1 MKSNLN
7 NKITGF
13 FRLARFDK
21 PVGILLLLWPTMSAL
36 WLASNGFPDAKILV
50 IFIIGVVV
58 MRSAGCVINDLA
70 DIDIDKHIERTKLR
84 PLVTG
89 ELTKKHALIF
99 LLFLLSIA
107 LYLAISLGFKVVAW
121 SLGGLVL
128 TIIYPFCKRF
138 IKSPQVILGLTFSW
152 SIPMAYV
159 ACGSEINLSMFVLWV
174 GVLIWIVVYDTFYAL
189 VDIDDDLKTGVF
201 STAIL
206 FGNKVSFVTSLSQI
220 IVLVVWAYLGTIL
233 EMSLIYFLMLI
244 VVLLLIYRQQLLIS
258 ARKKKDCFRAFNESW
273 YVGFFHFLGI
283 FLSLS

>member
-1 MKSNLN
+1 M
-7 NKITGF
+7 NKINSLL
-13 FRLARFDK
+13 RLARFDK
-21 PVGILLLLWPTMSAL
+21 PIGILLLLWPTMSAL
-36 WLASNGFPDAKILV
+36 WLASNGSPDANILV
-50 IFIIGVVV
+50 VFIIGVVV

-70 DIDIDKHIERTKLR
+70 DTEIDKHVERTRRR
-84 PLVTG
+84 PLATG
-89 ELTKKHALIF
+89 ELSKKEALVF

-107 LYLAISLGFKVVAW
+107 LCLAISLGFIVVAW

-138 IKSPQVILGLTFSW
+138 IKTPQVILGLTFSW

-159 ACGSEINLSMFVLWV
+159 ACGSEFNLSMFFLWV

-206 FGNKVSFVTSLSQI
+206 FGDNVSFVTSLLQI
-220 IVLVVWAYLGTIL
+220 TVLMAWAYLGTIL

-244 VVLLLIYRQQLLIS
+244 IVLLLFSRQQLLIS
-258 ARKKKDCFRAFNESW
+258 AREKKDCFRAFNESW

>member
-1 MKSNLN
+1 M
-7 NKITGF
+7 NKINSLL
-13 FRLARFDK
+13 RLARFDK
-21 PVGILLLLWPTMSAL
+21 PIGILLLLWPTVSAL
-36 WLASNGFPDAKILV
+36 WLASNGFPDANILI

-70 DIDIDKHIERTKLR
+70 DTEIDKHVERTRRR
-84 PLVTG
+84 PLATG
-89 ELTKKHALIF
+89 ELSTKEALVF

-107 LYLAISLGFKVVAW
+107 LCLAISLGFIVVAW

-159 ACGSEINLSMFVLWV
+159 ACGSEFNLSMFFLWV

-206 FGNKVSFVTSLSQI
+206 FGDKVSFVTSLSQI
-220 IVLVVWAYLGTIL
+220 IVLVVWAYLGTIS

-244 VVLLLIYRQQLLIS
+244 VVLLLFYRQQLLIS
-258 ARKKKDCFRAFNESW
+258 AREKKDCFRAFNESW

-283 FLSLS
+283 FLSLL

>member
-1 MKSNLN
+1 M
-7 NKITGF
+7 NKINSLL
-13 FRLARFDK
+13 RLARFDK
-21 PVGILLLLWPTMSAL
+21 PIGILLLLWPTMSAL
-36 WLASNGFPDAKILV
+36 WLASNGFPDANILM

-70 DIDIDKHIERTKLR
+70 DTEIDKHVERTRRR
-84 PLVTG
+84 PLATG
-89 ELTKKHALIF
+89 ELSKKEALVF

-107 LYLAISLGFKVVAW
+107 LCLAISLGFIVVAW
-121 SLGGLVL
+121 SVGGLVL

-159 ACGSEINLSMFVLWV
+159 ACGSEFNLSMFFLWV

-206 FGNKVSFVTSLSQI
+206 FGDKVSFVTSLSQI
-220 IVLVVWAYLGTIL
+220 TVLVAWAYLGIIL
-233 EMSLIYFLMLI
+233 EMSLLYFLMLI
-244 VVLLLIYRQQLLIS
+244 IVLLLFSRQQLLIS
-258 ARKKKDCFRAFNESW
+258 DRQRKDCFKAFNESW

>member
-1 MKSNLN
+1 M
-7 NKITGF
+7 NKVTSF

-21 PVGILLLLWPTMSAL
+21 PIGILLLLWPTMSAL
-36 WLASNGFPDAKILV
+36 WLASNGFPDVNILM
-50 IFIIGVVV
+50 IFVIGVVV

-70 DIDIDKHIERTKLR
+70 DTEIDKHVERTRRR
-84 PLVTG
+84 PLATG
-89 ELTKKHALIF
+89 ELSTKEALVF

-107 LYLAISLGFKVVAW
+107 LCLAIVLGFKVVAW

-159 ACGSEINLSMFVLWV
+159 ACGTEFNLSMFFLWV

-206 FGNKVSFVTSLSQI
+206 FGDKVSFITSLSQI
-220 IVLVVWAYLGTIL
+220 IVLLVWAYLGTIL
-233 EMSLIYFLMLI
+233 EMSLIYFLMLM
-244 VVLLLIYRQQLLIS
+244 VVLLLFYRQQLLIS
-258 ARKKKDCFRAFNESW
+258 AREKKDCFRAFNESW

>member
-1 MKSNLN
+1 M
-7 NKITGF
+7 NKITSF

-21 PVGILLLLWPTMSAL
+21 PIGILLLLWPTMSAL
-36 WLASNGFPDAKILV
+36 WLASNGFPDVNILM

-70 DIDIDKHIERTKLR
+70 DTEIDKHVERTRRR
-84 PLVTG
+84 PLATG
-89 ELTKKHALIF
+89 ELSTKEALVF

-107 LYLAISLGFKVVAW
+107 LCLAIVLGFKVVAW

-159 ACGSEINLSMFVLWV
+159 ACGTEFNLSMFFLWV

-206 FGNKVSFVTSLSQI
+206 FGDKVSFITSLSQI
-220 IVLVVWAYLGTIL
+220 IVLLVWAYLGTIL
-233 EMSLIYFLMLI
+233 EMSLIYFLMLM
-244 VVLLLIYRQQLLIS
+244 VVLLLFYRQQLLIS
-258 ARKKKDCFRAFNESW
+258 AREKKDCFRAFNESW

>member
-1 MKSNLN
+1 M
-7 NKITGF
+7 NKITSF

-21 PVGILLLLWPTMSAL
+21 PIGILLLLWPTMSAL
-36 WLASNGFPDAKILV
+36 WLASNGFPDANILV
-50 IFIIGVVV
+50 AFIIGVVV

-70 DIDIDKHIERTKLR
+70 DTEIDKHVERTRRR
-84 PLVTG
+84 PLATG
-89 ELTKKHALIF
+89 ELSTKEALVF

-107 LYLAISLGFKVVAW
+107 LCLAIVLGFKVVAW

-159 ACGSEINLSMFVLWV
+159 ACGSEFNLSMFFLWV

-206 FGNKVSFVTSLSQI
+206 FGDKVSFVTSLSQI
-220 IVLVVWAYLGTIL
+220 TVLVVWAYLGTTL

-244 VVLLLIYRQQLLIS
+244 VVLLLFYRQQLLIS

>member
-1 MKSNLN
+1 M
-7 NKITGF
+7 NKINSLL
-13 FRLARFDK
+13 RLARFDK
-21 PVGILLLLWPTMSAL
+21 PIGILLLLWPTMSAL
-36 WLASNGFPDAKILV
+36 WLASNGFPDARILV
-50 IFIIGVVV
+50 VFIIGVVV

-70 DIDIDKHIERTKLR
+70 DTEIDKHVERTRRR
-84 PLVTG
+84 PLATG
-89 ELTKKHALIF
+89 ELSTKEALVF

-107 LYLAISLGFKVVAW
+107 LCLAISLGFIVVAW

-159 ACGSEINLSMFVLWV
+159 ACGTEFNFSMFFLWV
-174 GVLIWIVVYDTFYAL
+174 GVLIWIVVYDTFYVL

-206 FGNKVSFVTSLSQI
+206 FGDKVSFVTSLSQI

-244 VVLLLIYRQQLLIS
+244 VVLLFFYRQQLLIS
-258 ARKKKDCFRAFNESW
+258 ARQRKDCFRAFNESW

-283 FLSLS
+283 FIGLF

>member
-1 MKSNLN
+1 M
-7 NKITGF
+7 NKINSLL
-13 FRLARFDK
+13 RLARFDK
-21 PVGILLLLWPTMSAL
+21 PIGILLLLWPTMSAL
-36 WLASNGFPDAKILV
+36 WLASNGFPDANILM

-70 DIDIDKHIERTKLR
+70 DTEIDKYVERTRKR
-84 PLVTG
+84 PLATG
-89 ELTKKHALIF
+89 ELSTKEALVF

-107 LYLAISLGFKVVAW
+107 LFLAISLGFKVVAW

-159 ACGSEINLSMFVLWV
+159 ACGTEFNLSMFFLWV

-206 FGNKVSFVTSLSQI
+206 FGDKVSFVTSLSQI
-220 IVLVVWAYLGTIL
+220 IVLVVWTYLGTIL

-244 VVLLLIYRQQLLIS
+244 VVLLLFYRQQLLIS
-258 ARKKKDCFRAFNESW
+258 AREKKDCFRAFNESW

>member
-1 MKSNLN
+1 M
-7 NKITGF
+7 NKITSF

-21 PVGILLLLWPTMSAL
+21 PIGILLLLWPTMSAL
-36 WLASNGFPDAKILV
+36 WLASNGFPDVNILM

-70 DIDIDKHIERTKLR
+70 DTEIDKHVERTRSR
-84 PLVTG
+84 PLATG
-89 ELTKKHALIF
+89 ELSTKEALVF

-107 LYLAISLGFKVVAW
+107 LCLAISLGSKVVAW

-159 ACGSEINLSMFVLWV
+159 ACGTEFNLSMFFLWV

-189 VDIDDDLKTGVF
+189 VDIDDDLKTGIF

-206 FGNKVSFVTSLSQI
+206 FGDKVSFITSLSQI
-220 IVLVVWAYLGTIL
+220 IVLLVWAYLGTIL
-233 EMSLIYFLMLI
+233 EMSLIYFLMLM
-244 VVLLLIYRQQLLIS
+244 VVLLLFYRQQLLIS
-258 ARKKKDCFRAFNESW
+258 AREKKDCFRAFNESW

>member
-1 MKSNLN
+1 M
-7 NKITGF
+7 NKVTSF

-21 PVGILLLLWPTMSAL
+21 PIGILLLLWPTMSAL
-36 WLASNGFPDAKILV
+36 WLASNGFPDVNILM

-70 DIDIDKHIERTKLR
+70 DTEIDKHVERTRRR
-84 PLVTG
+84 PLATG
-89 ELTKKHALIF
+89 ELSTKEALVF

-107 LYLAISLGFKVVAW
+107 LCLAIVLGFKVVAW

-152 SIPMAYV
+152 SIPMAYI
-159 ACGSEINLSMFVLWV
+159 ACGTEFNLSMFFLWV

-206 FGNKVSFVTSLSQI
+206 FGDKVSFVTSLSQI
-220 IVLVVWAYLGTIL
+220 IVLLVWAYLGTIL
-233 EMSLIYFLMLI
+233 EMSLIYFLMLM
-244 VVLLLIYRQQLLIS
+244 VVLLLFYRQQLLIS
-258 ARKKKDCFRAFNESW
+258 AREKKDCFRAFNESW

>member
-1 MKSNLN
+1 M
-7 NKITGF
+7 NKVTSF

-21 PVGILLLLWPTMSAL
+21 PIGILLLLWPTMSAL
-36 WLASNGFPDAKILV
+36 WLASNGFPDVNILM

-70 DIDIDKHIERTKLR
+70 DTEIDKHVERTRRR
-84 PLVTG
+84 PLATG
-89 ELTKKHALIF
+89 ELSTKEALVF

-107 LYLAISLGFKVVAW
+107 LCLAIVLGFKVVAW

-159 ACGSEINLSMFVLWV
+159 ACGTEFNLSMFFLWV

-206 FGNKVSFVTSLSQI
+206 FGDKVSFVTSLSQI
-220 IVLVVWAYLGTIL
+220 IVLLVWAYLGTIL
-233 EMSLIYFLMLI
+233 EMSLIYFLMLM
-244 VVLLLIYRQQLLIS
+244 VVLLLFYRQQLLIS
-258 ARKKKDCFRAFNESW
+258 ARERKDCFRAFNESW

>member
-1 MKSNLN
+1 M
-7 NKITGF
+7 NKINSLL
-13 FRLARFDK
+13 RLARFDK
-21 PVGILLLLWPTMSAL
+21 PIGILLLLWPTMSAL
-36 WLASNGFPDAKILV
+36 WLASNGFPDANILV
-50 IFIIGVVV
+50 VFIIGVVV
-58 MRSAGCVINDLA
+58 MRSAGCVINDLT
-70 DIDIDKHIERTKLR
+70 DTEIDKHVERTRRR
-84 PLVTG
+84 PLATG
-89 ELTKKHALIF
+89 ELSKKEALVF

-107 LYLAISLGFKVVAW
+107 LCLAISLGFIVVAW

-159 ACGSEINLSMFVLWV
+159 ACASEFNLSMFFLWV

-206 FGNKVSFVTSLSQI
+206 FGDKVSFVTSLSQI
-220 IVLVVWAYLGTIL
+220 TVLVAWAYLGIIL
-233 EMSLIYFLMLI
+233 EMSLLYFLMLI
-244 VVLLLIYRQQLLIS
+244 IVLLLFSRQQLLIS
-258 ARKKKDCFRAFNESW
+258 DRQRKDCFKAFNESW

-283 FLSLS
+283 FLSLA

>member
-1 MKSNLN
+1 M
-7 NKITGF
+7 NKIISF

-21 PVGILLLLWPTMSAL
+21 PIGILLLLWPTMSAL
-36 WLASNGFPDAKILV
+36 WLASNGFPDANILV
-50 IFIIGVVV
+50 AFIIGVVV

-70 DIDIDKHIERTKLR
+70 DADIDKHVERTRKR
-84 PLVTG
+84 PLSTG
-89 ELTKKHALIF
+89 ELSTKEALVF

-107 LYLAISLGFKVVAW
+107 LCLAISLGFKVVVW

-128 TIIYPFCKRF
+128 TIFYPFCKRF

-159 ACGSEINLSMFVLWV
+159 ACGSEFNLSMFFLWV

-206 FGNKVSFVTSLSQI
+206 FGDKVSFVTSLSQI
-220 IVLVVWAYLGTIL
+220 TVLVAWAYLGIIL
-233 EMSLIYFLMLI
+233 EMSLLYFLMLI
-244 VVLLLIYRQQLLIS
+244 VVLLLFSRQQLLIS
-258 ARKKKDCFRAFNESW
+258 ARKKKDCFRAFN
-273 YVGFFHFLGI
+273 GFLAA
-283 FLSLS
+283 S

>member
-1 MKSNLN
+1 M
-7 NKITGF
+7 NKINSLL
-13 FRLARFDK
+13 RLARFDK
-21 PVGILLLLWPTMSAL
+21 PIGILLLLWPTMSAL
-36 WLASNGFPDAKILV
+36 WLASNGFPDANILM

-70 DIDIDKHIERTKLR
+70 DTEIDKHVERTRRR
-84 PLVTG
+84 PLATG
-89 ELTKKHALIF
+89 ELSTKEALVF

-107 LYLAISLGFKVVAW
+107 LCLAISLGFIVVAW

-159 ACGSEINLSMFVLWV
+159 ACGTEFNLSMFFLWV

-206 FGNKVSFVTSLSQI
+206 FGDKVSFITSLSQI
-220 IVLVVWAYLGTIL
+220 IVLLVWAYLGTIL

-244 VVLLLIYRQQLLIS
+244 VVLLFFYRQQLLIS
-258 ARKKKDCFRAFNESW
+258 AREKKDCFRAFNESW

>member
-1 MKSNLN
+1 M
-7 NKITGF
+7 NKINSLL
-13 FRLARFDK
+13 RLARFDK
-21 PVGILLLLWPTMSAL
+21 PIGILLLLWPTMSAL
-36 WLASNGFPDAKILV
+36 WLASNGFPDANILV
-50 IFIIGVVV
+50 VFIIGVVV

-70 DIDIDKHIERTKLR
+70 DTEIDKHVERTRRR
-84 PLVTG
+84 PLATG
-89 ELTKKHALIF
+89 ELSTKEALVF

-107 LYLAISLGFKVVAW
+107 LCLAISLGLKVVVW

-128 TIIYPFCKRF
+128 TIFYPFCKRF

-159 ACGSEINLSMFVLWV
+159 ACGTEFNFSMFFLWV

-206 FGNKVSFVTSLSQI
+206 FGDKVSFVTSLSQI

-244 VVLLLIYRQQLLIS
+244 VVLLLFYRQQLLIS
-258 ARKKKDCFRAFNESW
+258 AREKKDCFRAFNESW

>member
-1 MKSNLN
+1 M
-7 NKITGF
+7 NKINSLL
-13 FRLARFDK
+13 RLARFDK
-21 PVGILLLLWPTMSAL
+21 PIGILLLLWPTMSAL
-36 WLASNGFPDAKILV
+36 WLASNGFPDANILM

-70 DIDIDKHIERTKLR
+70 DTEIDKHVERTRRR
-84 PLVTG
+84 PLATG
-89 ELTKKHALIF
+89 ELSKKEALVF

-107 LYLAISLGFKVVAW
+107 LCLAISLGFIVVAW

-159 ACGSEINLSMFVLWV
+159 ACGTEFNFSMFFLWV
-174 GVLIWIVVYDTFYAL
+174 GVLIWIIVYDTFYAL

-206 FGNKVSFVTSLSQI
+206 FGDKVSFVTSLSQI
-220 IVLVVWAYLGTIL
+220 IVLVVWAYLGIIL

-244 VVLLLIYRQQLLIS
+244 VVLLLFYRQQLLIS

-273 YVGFFHFLGI
+273 YVGFFHFFGI

>member
-1 MKSNLN
+1 M
-7 NKITGF
+7 NKVTSF

-21 PVGILLLLWPTMSAL
+21 PIGILLLLWPTMSAL
-36 WLASNGFPDAKILV
+36 WLASNGFPDVNILM

-70 DIDIDKHIERTKLR
+70 DTEIDKHVERTRRR
-84 PLVTG
+84 PLATG
-89 ELTKKHALIF
+89 ELSTKEALVF

-107 LYLAISLGFKVVAW
+107 LCLAIVLGFKVVAW

-159 ACGSEINLSMFVLWV
+159 ACGTEFNLSMFFLWV

-206 FGNKVSFVTSLSQI
+206 FGDKVSFITSLSQI
-220 IVLVVWAYLGTIL
+220 IVLLVWAYLGTIL
-233 EMSLIYFLMLI
+233 EMSLIYFLMLM
-244 VVLLLIYRQQLLIS
+244 VVLLLFYRQQLLIS
-258 ARKKKDCFRAFNESW
+258 AREKKDCFRAFNESW

>member
-1 MKSNLN
+1 M
-7 NKITGF
+7 NKITSF

-21 PVGILLLLWPTMSAL
+21 PIGILLLLWPTMSAL
-36 WLASNGFPDAKILV
+36 WLASNGFPDANILM

-70 DIDIDKHIERTKLR
+70 DTEIDKHVERTRRR
-84 PLVTG
+84 PLATG
-89 ELTKKHALIF
+89 ELSKKEALVF

-107 LYLAISLGFKVVAW
+107 LCLAISLGFIVVAW

-159 ACGSEINLSMFVLWV
+159 ACGIEFNFSMFFLWV
-174 GVLIWIVVYDTFYAL
+174 GVLIWIIVYDTFYAL

-206 FGNKVSFVTSLSQI
+206 FGDKVSFVTSLSQI
-220 IVLVVWAYLGTIL
+220 IVLVVWAYLGIIL

-244 VVLLLIYRQQLLIS
+244 VVLLLFYRQQLLIS

-273 YVGFFHFLGI
+273 YVGFFHFFGI

>member
-1 MKSNLN
+1 M
-7 NKITGF
+7 NKVTSF

-21 PVGILLLLWPTMSAL
+21 PIGILLLLWPTMSAL
-36 WLASNGFPDAKILV
+36 WLASNGFPDVNILM

-70 DIDIDKHIERTKLR
+70 DTEIDKHVERTRRR
-84 PLVTG
+84 PLATG
-89 ELTKKHALIF
+89 ELSTKEALVF

-107 LYLAISLGFKVVAW
+107 LCLAIVLGFKVVAW

-159 ACGSEINLSMFVLWV
+159 ACGTEFNLSMFFLWV

-206 FGNKVSFVTSLSQI
+206 FGDKVSFVTSLSQI

-233 EMSLIYFLMLI
+233 EMSLIYFLMLM
-244 VVLLLIYRQQLLIS
+244 VVLLLFYRQQLLIS
-258 ARKKKDCFRAFNESW
+258 AREKKDCFRAFNESW

>member
-1 MKSNLN
+1 M
-7 NKITGF
+7 NKINSLL
-13 FRLARFDK
+13 RLARFDK
-21 PVGILLLLWPTMSAL
+21 PIGILLLLWPTMSAL
-36 WLASNGFPDAKILV
+36 WLASNGFPDVNILM

-70 DIDIDKHIERTKLR
+70 DTEIDKHVERTRRR
-84 PLVTG
+84 PLATG
-89 ELTKKHALIF
+89 ELSTKEALVF

-107 LYLAISLGFKVVAW
+107 LCLAIVLGFKVVAW

-159 ACGSEINLSMFVLWV
+159 ACGTEFNLSMFFLWV

-206 FGNKVSFVTSLSQI
+206 FGDKVSFITSLSQI
-220 IVLVVWAYLGTIL
+220 IVLLVWAYLGTIL

-244 VVLLLIYRQQLLIS
+244 VVLLFFYRQQLLIS
-258 ARKKKDCFRAFNESW
+258 AREKKDCFRAFNESW

>member
-1 MKSNLN
+1 M
-7 NKITGF
+7 NKINSLL
-13 FRLARFDK
+13 RLARFDK
-21 PVGILLLLWPTMSAL
+21 PIGILLLLWPTMSAL
-36 WLASNGFPDAKILV
+36 WLASNGFPDANILV
-50 IFIIGVVV
+50 TFIIGVVV

-70 DIDIDKHIERTKLR
+70 DADIDKHVERTRKR
-84 PLVTG
+84 PLATG
-89 ELTKKHALIF
+89 ELSTKEALVF

-107 LYLAISLGFKVVAW
+107 LCLAISLGTKVLAW

-159 ACGSEINLSMFVLWV
+159 ACGSEFNLSMFFLWV

-206 FGNKVSFVTSLSQI
+206 FGDKVSFVTSLSQI
-220 IVLVVWAYLGTIL
+220 TVLVLWAYLGTIL
-233 EMSLIYFLMLI
+233 EMSLLYFLMLI
-244 VVLLLIYRQQLLIS
+244 IVLLLFSRQQLLIS

>member
-1 MKSNLN
+1 M
-7 NKITGF
+7 NKVTSF

-21 PVGILLLLWPTMSAL
+21 PIGILLLLWPTMSAL
-36 WLASNGFPDAKILV
+36 WLASNGFPDANILM

-58 MRSAGCVINDLA
+58 MRSAGCVINDLV
-70 DIDIDKHIERTKLR
+70 DSDIDKHVERTRRR
-84 PLVTG
+84 PLATG
-89 ELTKKHALIF
+89 ELSTKEALVF

-107 LYLAISLGFKVVAW
+107 LCLAIVLGFKVVAW

-159 ACGSEINLSMFVLWV
+159 ACGTEFNLSMFFLWV

-206 FGNKVSFVTSLSQI
+206 FGDKVSFITSLSQI
-220 IVLVVWAYLGTIL
+220 IVLLVWAYLGTIL

-244 VVLLLIYRQQLLIS
+244 LILLLFYRQQLLIS
-258 ARKKKDCFRAFNESW
+258 AREKKDCFRAFNESW

>member
-1 MKSNLN
+1 M
-7 NKITGF
+7 NKVTSF

-21 PVGILLLLWPTMSAL
+21 PIGILLLLWPTMSAL
-36 WLASNGFPDAKILV
+36 WLASNGFPDVNILM

-70 DIDIDKHIERTKLR
+70 DTEIDKHVERTRRR
-84 PLVTG
+84 PLATG
-89 ELTKKHALIF
+89 ELSTKEALVF

-107 LYLAISLGFKVVAW
+107 LCLAIVLGFKVVAW

-159 ACGSEINLSMFVLWV
+159 ACGTEFNLSMFFLWV

-206 FGNKVSFVTSLSQI
+206 FGDKVSFITSLSQI
-220 IVLVVWAYLGTIL
+220 IVLLVWAYLGTIL

-244 VVLLLIYRQQLLIS
+244 LILLLFYRQQLLIS
-258 ARKKKDCFRAFNESW
+258 AREKKDCFRAFNESW

>member
-1 MKSNLN
+1 M
-7 NKITGF
+7 NKINSLL
-13 FRLARFDK
+13 RLARFDK
-21 PVGILLLLWPTMSAL
+21 PIGILLLLWPTMSAL
-36 WLASNGFPDAKILV
+36 WLASNGFPDANILM

-70 DIDIDKHIERTKLR
+70 DTEIDKHVERTRRR
-84 PLVTG
+84 PLATG
-89 ELTKKHALIF
+89 ELSKKEALVF

-107 LYLAISLGFKVVAW
+107 LCLAISLGFIVVAW

-159 ACGSEINLSMFVLWV
+159 ACGTEFNFSMFFLWV

-206 FGNKVSFVTSLSQI
+206 FGDKVSFVTSLSQI
-220 IVLVVWAYLGTIL
+220 IVLVVWAYLGTIS

-244 VVLLLIYRQQLLIS
+244 IVFLLFCRQQLLIS
-258 ARKKKDCFRAFNESW
+258 AREKKDCFRAFNESW

>member
-1 MKSNLN
+1 M
-7 NKITGF
+7 NKITSF

-21 PVGILLLLWPTMSAL
+21 PIGILLLLWPTMSAL
-36 WLASNGFPDAKILV
+36 WLASNGFPDVNILM

-70 DIDIDKHIERTKLR
+70 DTEIDKHVERTRSR
-84 PLVTG
+84 PLATG
-89 ELTKKHALIF
+89 ELSTKEALVF

-107 LYLAISLGFKVVAW
+107 LCLAIVLGFKVVAW

-159 ACGSEINLSMFVLWV
+159 ACGTEFNLSMFFLWV

-189 VDIDDDLKTGVF
+189 VDINDDLKTGVF

-206 FGNKVSFVTSLSQI
+206 FGDKVSFATSLSQI
-220 IVLVVWAYLGTIL
+220 TVLVIWAYLGTIL

-244 VVLLLIYRQQLLIS
+244 VVLLLFYRQQLLIF
-258 ARKKKDCFRAFNESW
+258 AREKKDCFRAFNESW